1 MCNDNRQSMS
11 PCIVQAYPCQYT
23 RMIVV
28 IFLNPFAIL
37 NMEYRF
43 GNRVA
48 ADEYCSVLLLNRKL
62 QMDGDTTLAELLGL
76 ETLDRRW
83 LSPDGRNCTRRM
95 ESACPADIM
104 SQATDDGLCVRWS
117 LDGWVLAKETWDHLN
132 EKSPAKAI
140 TMPMLKKKTHR
151 LSNSRCFKKKTG
163 SSS

>member
-1 MCNDNRQSMS
+1 
-11 PCIVQAYPCQYT
+11 
-23 RMIVV
+23 MIVV
-28 IFLNPFAIL
+28 FVLHPFTIL

-62 QMDGDTTLAELLGL
+62 HMDGDTTLAELLGL

-95 ESACPADIM
+95 ESACPANIM
-104 SQATDDGLCVRWS
+104 SQDEDGLCVRWS

-140 TMPMLKKKTHR
+140 TMPMLKKE
-151 LSNSRCFKKKTG
+151 NSPIIEQSMF
-163 SSS
+163 